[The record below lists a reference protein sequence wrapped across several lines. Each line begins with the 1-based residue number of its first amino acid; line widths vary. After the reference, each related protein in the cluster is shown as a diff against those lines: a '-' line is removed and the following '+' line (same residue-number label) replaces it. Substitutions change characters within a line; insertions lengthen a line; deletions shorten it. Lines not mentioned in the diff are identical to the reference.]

1 MEKKMRNKNYS
12 TNAIV
17 EASLIAVIISIIMI
31 ITGYLPIVSVIG
43 TLILPIPVAILY
55 IRHNYKITITSIFLS
70 IILTS
75 LFYNPIM
82 AIYAA
87 ITCSIVGISLGY
99 CVKRNKTSTLTLLY
113 LAISSAISNILTV
126 AFFMLFI
133 EKTSFMNFL
142 TNKLEFFKQS
152 MNGSLLELKTIYT
165 HTQSGISPKQLE
177 ILDKNFEIIKG
188 IDANFILVL
197 IPAAIFIGALISAY
211 LNYKV
216 SSAVLN
222 KLNYKMDEIL
232 PFRKFYVNNIVG
244 AVLIGTVCIGIIF
257 SSKNIPGGDYIL
269 NSSQLLALLVFI
281 INGLAASIYF
291 LRVKRNLSKPIVAL
305 IIGLTMLTQL
315 NSVYFSIGLMEMAFD
330 FRKLDPYR
338 IKRK

>member
-1 MEKKMRNKNYS
+1 MEEKMRNKNYS
-12 TNAIV
+12 TKAIV
-17 EASLIAVIISIIMI
+17 EASLISVIISIIMI

-43 TLILPIPVAILY
+43 TLILPVPVAILY

-75 LFYNPIM
+75 LVYNPIM
-82 AIYAA
+82 AIYSA

-99 CVKRNKTSTLTLLY
+99 CVKSNKKSSITLLF
-113 LAISSAISNILTV
+113 LVISCAISNILTV
-126 AFFMLFI
+126 AFSMLLI
-133 EKTSFMNFL
+133 EKISFMNFI

-152 MNGSLLELKTIYT
+152 LNGSLLELKAIY
-165 HTQSGISPKQLE
+165 TQSGITTKQLE
-177 ILDKNFEIIKG
+177 MLDKNFEIIKG
-188 IDANFILVL
+188 IDVNSILVT

-222 KLNYKMDEIL
+222 KLNYKMNQIL
-232 PFRKFYVNNIVG
+232 PFSKFCINNIVG

-257 SSKNIPGGDYIL
+257 SSKNIPGGQYIFEA
-269 NSSQLLALLVFI
+269 SQFLALWVFI
-281 INGLAASIYF
+281 INGLAASTYF
-291 LRVKRNLSKPIVAL
+291 LRVKRKLSKPVVVL
-305 IIGLTMLTQL
+305 ILGLTMLTQL